1 MKKIIFGLSIVIIII
16 IIGILFIS
24 KGGNLDL
31 KNEKIEQKNTFF
43 DLEYN
48 PDGNRIN
55 LDDTSE
61 IFLEYSYSED
71 QNSDQSFRYTWFEE
85 KFESLEI
92 INELKNT
99 DEKTVVILP
108 IFTHSAYAEFGFYRY
123 FEEKCSQECLTI
135 EINRIQP
142 PQYNSGKNAI
152 QILHILNYNFIS
164 DIDIDSNPE
173 ILSNYDKV
181 IVLHNEYVTKIEF
194 DAITNH
200 PNVLYL
206 YPNALYAEINYD
218 LKKDLI
224 SLIKGHGYPEKEIN
238 NGFDWEFENTHPFE
252 YDTKCENWKFY
263 EIDNG
268 KMLNCYPEEK
278 IWQDKMLLKAIKEF

>member
-123 FEEKCSQECLTI
+123 FEEKRYQERLTI